1 MAGVSRVLLMES
13 SPRCLRGMAALC
25 KNNKLTASTIKDE
38 KTTDVRW
45 VRYHD
50 DEHSKPHS
58 LVTVLGEVAA
68 LQPKPRLV
76 LITAPFVSS
85 SQQKAMAGHLNTL
98 REAGCELVWAGA
110 SPAFIMDKTASVS
123 PQEIVKADEF
133 SELAGYD
140 PKTFSELS
148 RQPWAKMDLD
158 QKTKAFLAYRMQQL
172 YMWADQPAA
181 ILRDTLAQLRE
192 NEENKTFYYTL
203 PAMKQEPGAVNGRVT
218 AQKTEFLVQRYCEKG
233 YPAIAG
239 RTKVSDAFKMQIR
252 DLALLDMNILLTGE
266 TGTGKE
272 LAAYFIHELGP
283 RRTKPYFE
291 LNCAG
296 LDEKM
301 AESALFGHVK
311 GAFTGADSKKEALVA
326 MADNGTLFLDELPSL
341 CRSVQ
346 EKLLRF
352 LESGEYLPV
361 GSTVKHQAN
370 CRIIAGGQPGRID
383 ERLNRDLYYRLAET
397 TLNLPSL
404 HAYDP
409 IDRIIVA
416 RNRADFMQGKTRVE
430 RDEHRMATV
439 RLINQQDIN
448 KFWREI
454 DQNAAL
460 IHRYSWPGNV
470 RELYAMI
477 KQSLCLSRPLKE
489 LLEEVLQQ
497 EQKKNNP
504 ELVHDATPLPELL
517 EEANLTACPKQLI
530 IATGTCPLPMTMN
543 TPEELIT
550 IDELKHRY
558 VVWAYSKYKQWNLN
572 QKKLAELLGYGSENT
587 MKKDKDWTKPVTPVD
602 TP

>member
-68 LQPKPRLV
+68 MQPKLRLV
-76 LITAPFVSS
+76 MIAAPFINGAQVVSI
-85 SQQKAMAGHLNTL
+85 KKHLDTL
-98 REAGCELVWAGA
+98 RKNNCALVWTGSSATMEG
-110 SPAFIMDKTASVS
+110 TVS
-123 PQEIVKADEF
+123 PKQIVRDDEF
-133 SELAGYD
+133 TDLPDYNPE
-140 PKTFSELS
+140 TVSELS

-181 ILRDTLAQLRE
+181 ILRDTLAQLLE
-192 NEENKTFYYTL
+192 NSGNNNTFCYTL

-296 LDEKM
+296 LDEKI

-361 GSTVKHQAN
+361 GSTVKQQAN

-430 RDEHRMATV
+430 RDEHSMATV

-448 KFWREI
+448 HFWQEI

-460 IHRYSWPGNV
+460 IHSYSWPGNV

-504 ELVHDATPLPELL
+504 ELAHDATPLPELL
-517 EEANLTACPKQLI
+517 EEANLAACPKQLI
-530 IATGTCPLPMTMN
+530 VATGACPLPMTMN
-543 TPEELIT
+543 TPEEVIT

-558 VVWAYSKYKQWNLN
+558 VDWAYSKYKQWNLN

-587 MKKDKDWTKPVTPVD
+587 MKKDKDWTKSGTLANTP
-602 TP
+602 

>member
-1 MAGVSRVLLMES
+1 
-13 SPRCLRGMAALC
+13 
-25 KNNKLTASTIKDE
+25 
-38 KTTDVRW
+38 
-45 VRYHD
+45 
-50 DEHSKPHS
+50 
-58 LVTVLGEVAA
+58 
-68 LQPKPRLV
+68 
-76 LITAPFVSS
+76 
-85 SQQKAMAGHLNTL
+85 
-98 REAGCELVWAGA
+98 
-110 SPAFIMDKTASVS
+110 
-123 PQEIVKADEF
+123 
-133 SELAGYD
+133 
-140 PKTFSELS
+140 
-148 RQPWAKMDLD
+148 
-158 QKTKAFLAYRMQQL
+158 
-172 YMWADQPAA
+172 
-181 ILRDTLAQLRE
+181 
-192 NEENKTFYYTL
+192 
-203 PAMKQEPGAVNGRVT
+203 
-218 AQKTEFLVQRYCEKG
+218 
-233 YPAIAG
+233 
-239 RTKVSDAFKMQIR
+239 MQIR

-361 GSTVKHQAN
+361 GSTVKQQAN

-397 TLNLPSL
+397 SLNLPSL

-460 IHRYSWPGNV
+460 IHNYSWPGNV

-504 ELVHDATPLPELL
+504 ELVHDATPLPHNPELPQN
-517 EEANLTACPKQLI
+517 AM
-530 IATGTCPLPMTMN
+530 PLPVKLDSPKNLIKT
-543 TPEELIT
+543 EELTVLYAQWIHDLNKQKWNIPVGELADRLGHGNPDTVASRLKKYDSVMQT
-550 IDELKHRY
+550 IMERAQNPLDTY
-558 VVWAYSKYKQWNLN
+558 
-572 QKKLAELLGYGSENT
+572 QKKTS
-587 MKKDKDWTKPVTPVD
+587 KKSSAKTTTPA
-602 TP
+602 PS

>member
-1 MAGVSRVLLMES
+1 MMGGASRVLLMES
-13 SPRCLRGMAALC
+13 SPRCLRGMAELC
-25 KNNKLTASTIKDE
+25 KNNNLSASAIRQRE
-38 KTTDVRW
+38 TTDLRW
-45 VRYHD
+45 VRYHND
-50 DEHSKPHS
+50 KHSQPHS

-68 LQPKPRLV
+68 LQSKPGLV
-76 LITAPFVSS
+76 MIVAPFVSS

-98 REAGCELVWAGA
+98 RKAGCRLAWAG
-110 SPAFIMDKTASVS
+110 SSSTMDKTVSVS
-123 PQEIVKADEF
+123 PQDIVHKNEF
-133 SELAGYD
+133 TELTGYNPETVSD
-140 PKTFSELS
+140 LS

-181 ILRDTLAQLRE
+181 ILRDTLAQLLE
-192 NEENKTFYYTL
+192 NAAKNTFCYTL
-203 PAMKQEPGAVNGRVT
+203 PAMSQEKKEVVQGRLKVP
-218 AQKTEFLVQRYCEKG
+218 KTESLVQRYCEKG

-283 RRTKPYFE
+283 RRTEPYFE

-311 GAFTGADSKKEALVA
+311 GAFTGADSKKDALVA

-341 CRSVQ
+341 CRPVQ

-397 TLNLPSL
+397 TLNLPPL

-416 RNRADFMQGKTRVE
+416 RNRADVIQGKTRVE
-430 RDEHRMATV
+430 RDEHSMATV
-439 RLINQQDIN
+439 QLINQQDIN
-448 KFWREI
+448 KFWQEI
-454 DQNAAL
+454 DLNASL
-460 IHRYSWPGNV
+460 IHSYSWPGNV

-489 LLEEVLQQ
+489 LLKEAISRSSVD
-497 EQKKNNP
+497 QKKAYRSA
-504 ELVHDATPLPELL
+504 ELLLPELHS
-517 EEANLTACPKQLI
+517 AAD
-530 IATGTCPLPMTMN
+530 
-543 TPEELIT
+543 LIT
-550 IDELKHRY
+550 VEQLQSRY
-558 VVWAYSKYKQWNLN
+558 VKLVNHLNQEAGWGLNKKDLANAVGINHNKTFSKYLD
-572 QKKLAELLGYGSENT
+572 L
-587 MKKDKDWTKPVTPVD
+587 P
-602 TP
+602 